1 MLPLIA
7 NIQHHIVS
15 PNMRVVDKRT
25 TGVNKKPMLTCP
37 NRRPLQNK
45 RGCVLAKQSV
55 RVMRP
60 GEGCKNLH
68 PTLHLLVDSQV
79 RQMVPAFAMEAAG
92 CRNRH
97 LLPSCKCTRSNE
109 TVTCDTCKLKVCDVM
124 YSKAKIGVET
134 TATRRPSTRAP
145 STGAHGHALDSTGM
159 RSQSKLQQNYAKP

>member
-1 MLPLIA
+1 
-7 NIQHHIVS
+7 
-15 PNMRVVDKRT
+15 
-25 TGVNKKPMLTCP
+25 MLTCP

-60 GEGCKNLH
+60 GEGCKNLQ

-97 LLPSCKCTRSNE
+97 VLPSCRCKRSNE
-109 TVTCDTCKLKVCDVM
+109 TVTCDGCKLVACDVM
-124 YSKAKIGVET
+124 YSKVKICIET
-134 TATRRPSTRAP
+134 TAARRPITTGRAP
-145 STGAHGHALDSTGM
+145 STGAQGHALDSTGM
-159 RSQSKLQQNYAKP
+159 RSQSKPQQNYAKPKECTSCKLLYTFAHFETSVTF